1 MSNPR
6 IKNGRFI
13 TKKKGARNVRAI
25 AAMSTAKKEKIQ
37 ELLSEQN
44 KDRVKIGEGSRIV
57 QLKYLA
63 KNLKCLKCKSL
74 LDLEKVT
81 QEKRFGLHS
90 VLDIKCDQCDFL
102 NSVHTGKI
110 ENNVSHINAG
120 VILGKSFL

>member
-25 AAMSTAKKEKIQ
+25 AAMSTAKKKKIQ

-57 QLKYLA
+57 QLKYIA
-63 KNLKCLKCKSL
+63 KNLKCLKCKSF
-74 LDLEKVT
+74 
-81 QEKRFGLHS
+81 RFRKS
-90 VLDIKCDQCDFL
+90 DA
-102 NSVHTGKI
+102 GKTI
-110 ENNVSHINAG
+110 WPPF
-120 VILGKSFL
+120 SFRHKMRSM